1 MVIKMKR
8 CSMLPR
14 VLRANRAV
22 SCAAILAISDEL
34 YEPWRIGFQTEE
46 FHRAMVR
53 CGLAALE
60 AAKG

>member
-1 MVIKMKR
+1 MEVSALFAVAQHR
-8 CSMLPR
+8 G
-14 VLRANRAV
+14 V

-46 FHRAMVR
+46 FQRAMVR

-60 AAKG
+60 AARGGAG